1 MTFLF
6 RIFASMMKSNKSTLG
21 IYLKGIAMG
30 IADLVPGVSGGTI
43 ALITNI
49 YEDLI
54 ISIDQLN
61 AKEIFTL
68 FGANRKSS
76 WQKINGPFLLPL
88 FLGIATSILFL
99 SSIISFFLENHA
111 LALWSFFFGLILASS
126 ILICKDLKQWSPSTI
141 AGLIIGGLISFLIS
155 FLSPAEQTE
164 ALPYLFVCGMLMIM
178 AMILPGISGAF
189 ILVLLGAYET
199 ALETVELVRSFR
211 IQGFLNLL
219 AFGLGAIIGLK
230 LFAHWVGKLYLN
242 YRNPLLATMSGFMFG
257 SLFKVWPWKQF
268 INDENHDLIAVLPN
282 FERSNSELWIGLSFI
297 LFGSFVIYAFH
308 KMSQSQKR

>member
-1 MTFLF
+1 
-6 RIFASMMKSNKSTLG
+6 MKSNKSTLG

-54 ISIDQLN
+54 ISINQLN
-61 AKEIFTL
+61 AKEIFAL

-76 WQKINGPFLLPL
+76 WQKINGPFLIPL

-126 ILICKDLKQWSPSTI
+126 IMICKDLKKWSTSTI
-141 AGLIIGGLISFLIS
+141 VGLIIGGMISFLIS

-189 ILVLLGAYET
+189 ILVLLGVYET
-199 ALETVELVRSFR
+199 ALETVKLVLSFR

-219 AFGLGAIIGLK
+219 AFGLGGIIGLK
-230 LFAHWVGKLYLN
+230 LFARWIGKLYLN
-242 YRNPLLATMSGFMFG
+242 YRDPLLATMSGFMFG
-257 SLFKVWPWKQF
+257 SLYKVWPWKQY
-268 INDENHDLIAVLPN
+268 INDENRDQTAVLPI
-282 FERSNSELWIGLSFI
+282 FESTNSELWTGLGFI
-297 LFGSFVIYAFH
+297 LIGSFVIYSFH
-308 KMSQSQKR
+308 KISQPKK

>member
-1 MTFLF
+1 
-6 RIFASMMKSNKSTLG
+6 
-21 IYLKGIAMG
+21 MG

-54 ISIDQLN
+54 TSINHVN
-61 AKEIFTL
+61 AKEILAL
-68 FGANRKSS
+68 FGTNRKTSR
-76 WQKINGPFLLPL
+76 QKINGPFLLPL
-88 FLGIATSILFL
+88 FFGIATSILFL
-99 SSIISFFLENHA
+99 SSIIGFFLENHA
-111 LALWSFFFGLILASS
+111 LALWSFFFGLIFASS
-126 ILICKDLKQWSPSTI
+126 ILICKDVKQWSASTI
-141 AGLIIGGLISFLIS
+141 VCLIVGGLISFLIS
-155 FLSPAEQTE
+155 FLSPAQATE
-164 ALPYLFVCGMLMIM
+164 VLPYLFLCGMLMIM

-257 SLFKVWPWKQF
+257 SLYKVWPWKQF

-282 FERSNSELWIGLSFI
+282 FDLSNSELWIGLSFI

>member
-1 MTFLF
+1 
-6 RIFASMMKSNKSTLG
+6 MKSNKSTLG
-21 IYLKGIAMG
+21 IYLKGVAMG

-54 ISIDQLN
+54 ISINQLN
-61 AKEIFTL
+61 AKEIFKL

-76 WQKINGPFLLPL
+76 WQKINGPFLIPL
-88 FLGIATSILFL
+88 SLGIATSILFL
-99 SSIISFFLENHA
+99 SSIIGFFLENHA
-111 LALWSFFFGLILASS
+111 LAIWSFFFGLILTSS
-126 ILICKDLKQWSPSTI
+126 ILICKDLKHWSPSTI

-155 FLSPAEQTE
+155 FLSPTEQTE
-164 ALPYLFVCGMLMIM
+164 ALPYLFVCGMLMII

-219 AFGLGAIIGLK
+219 AFGLGGIIGLK
-230 LFAHWVGKLYLN
+230 LFARWVGKLYVN
-242 YRNPLLATMSGFMFG
+242 YRDPLLATMSGFMFG
-257 SLFKVWPWKQF
+257 SLYKVWPWKQY
-268 INDENHDLIAVLPN
+268 INDENRVQTAVLPN
-282 FERSNSELWIGLSFI
+282 FEITNSELWTGLGFI
-297 LFGSFVIYAFH
+297 IIGSFVIYYFH
-308 KMSQSQKR
+308 KISQSKK

>member
-1 MTFLF
+1 
-6 RIFASMMKSNKSTLG
+6 
-21 IYLKGIAMG
+21 MG

-54 ISIDQLN
+54 ISINQLN
-61 AKEIFTL
+61 AKEIFAL

-76 WQKINGPFLLPL
+76 WQKINGPFLIPL

-126 ILICKDLKQWSPSTI
+126 ILICKDLKKWSPSTI
-141 AGLIIGGLISFLIS
+141 AGLIIGGLISLLIS

-211 IQGFLNLL
+211 IQGFLNLI
-219 AFGLGAIIGLK
+219 AFGLGGIIGLK
-230 LFAHWVGKLYLN
+230 LFARWIGKLYLN
-242 YRNPLLATMSGFMFG
+242 YRDPLLATMSGFMFG
-257 SLFKVWPWKQF
+257 SLYKVWPWKQY
-268 INDENHDLIAVLPN
+268 INDENHDQTAVLPI
-282 FERSNSELWIGLSFI
+282 FESTNSELWTGLGFI
-297 LFGSFVIYAFH
+297 LIGCFVIYTFH
-308 KMSQSQKR
+308 KISQSKK

>member
-1 MTFLF
+1 
-6 RIFASMMKSNKSTLG
+6 MMKSNKSTFG

-54 ISIDQLN
+54 TSINHVN
-61 AKEIFTL
+61 AKEIL
-68 FGANRKSS
+68 ALIGANRKKS
-76 WQKINGPFLLPL
+76 WQKINGQFLLPL

-99 SSIISFFLENHA
+99 SSIIGFFLENHA
-111 LALWSFFFGLILASS
+111 LALWSFFFGLIFASS
-126 ILICKDLKQWSPSTI
+126 ILICKDVKQWSPSTI
-141 AGLIIGGLISFLIS
+141 IGLIIGGLISFLIS
-155 FLSPAEQTE
+155 FLSPAEATE
-164 ALPYLFVCGMLMIM
+164 ALPYLFLCGMLMIM

-189 ILVLLGAYET
+189 ILVLLGVYET
-199 ALETVELVRSFR
+199 ALETVELIRSFR
-211 IQGFLNLL
+211 TQGFLNLL

-230 LFAHWVGKLYLN
+230 LFANWVGKLYLN

-257 SLFKVWPWKQF
+257 SLYKVWPWKQF
-268 INDENHDLIAVLPN
+268 INNENRDQIAVLPQLEFN
-282 FERSNSELWIGLSFI
+282 DSGLWIALGFMFI
-297 LFGSFVIYAFH
+297 GGFVIYAFH

>member
-1 MTFLF
+1 
-6 RIFASMMKSNKSTLG
+6 MKSNKSTLG

-54 ISIDQLN
+54 ISINQLN
-61 AKEIFTL
+61 AKEIFAL

-76 WQKINGPFLLPL
+76 WQKINGAFLIPL
-88 FLGIATSILFL
+88 FLGIATSIMFL

-126 ILICKDLKQWSPSTI
+126 ILICKDLKKWSPSTI
-141 AGLIIGGLISFLIS
+141 AGLIIGGLISLLIS

-211 IQGFLNLL
+211 IQGFLNLI
-219 AFGLGAIIGLK
+219 AFGLGGIIGLK
-230 LFAHWVGKLYLN
+230 LFARWIGKLYLN
-242 YRNPLLATMSGFMFG
+242 YRDPLLATMSGFMFG
-257 SLFKVWPWKQF
+257 SLYKVWPWKQY
-268 INDENHDLIAVLPN
+268 INDENHDQTAVLPI
-282 FERSNSELWIGLSFI
+282 FESTNSELWTGLGFI
-297 LFGSFVIYAFH
+297 LIGSFVIYTFH
-308 KMSQSQKR
+308 KISQSKK

>member
-1 MTFLF
+1 
-6 RIFASMMKSNKSTLG
+6 MMKSNKSTFG

-54 ISIDQLN
+54 TSINHLN
-61 AKEIFTL
+61 VKEILAL
-68 FGANRKSS
+68 FGVNRKTS
-76 WQKINGPFLLPL
+76 WQKINGQFLLPL

-99 SSIISFFLENHA
+99 SSIIGFFLENHS
-111 LALWSFFFGLILASS
+111 LALWSFFFGLIFASS
-126 ILICKDLKQWSPSTI
+126 ILICKDVKQWSPNTI
-141 AGLIIGGLISFLIS
+141 IGLIIGGLISFLIS
-155 FLSPAEQTE
+155 FLSPAEATE
-164 ALPYLFVCGMLMIM
+164 ALPYLFLCGMLMII

-189 ILVLLGAYET
+189 ILVLLGVYET
-199 ALETVELVRSFR
+199 ALETVELIRSFR
-211 IQGFLNLL
+211 TQGFLNLL

-257 SLFKVWPWKQF
+257 SLYKVWPWKQF
-268 INDENHDLIAVLPN
+268 INNENRDQIAVLPQLEFN
-282 FERSNSELWIGLSFI
+282 DSGLWIALGFMFI
-297 LFGSFVIYAFH
+297 GGFVIYVFH

>member
-1 MTFLF
+1 
-6 RIFASMMKSNKSTLG
+6 MMKSNKSTFG

-54 ISIDQLN
+54 TSIN
-61 AKEIFTL
+61 HVNVKEILAL
-68 FGANRKSS
+68 FGVNRKTS
-76 WQKINGPFLLPL
+76 WQKINGQFLLPL

-99 SSIISFFLENHA
+99 SSIIGFFLENHS
-111 LALWSFFFGLILASS
+111 LALWSLVFGLIFASS
-126 ILICKDLKQWSPSTI
+126 ILICKDVKQWSPNTI
-141 AGLIIGGLISFLIS
+141 IGLIIGGLISFLIS
-155 FLSPAEQTE
+155 FLSPAEATE
-164 ALPYLFVCGMLMIM
+164 ALPYLFLCGMLMII

-189 ILVLLGAYET
+189 ILVLLGVYET
-199 ALETVELVRSFR
+199 ALETVELIRSFR
-211 IQGFLNLL
+211 TQGFLNLL

-242 YRNPLLATMSGFMFG
+242 YRNALLATMSGFMFG
-257 SLFKVWPWKQF
+257 SLYKVWPWKQF
-268 INDENHDLIAVLPN
+268 INNENRDQIAVLPQLEFN
-282 FERSNSELWIGLSFI
+282 DSGLWIALGFMFI
-297 LFGSFVIYAFH
+297 GGFVIYVFH

>member
-54 ISIDQLN
+54 ISINQLN

-76 WQKINGPFLLPL
+76 WQKINGPFLLPP

-219 AFGLGAIIGLK
+219 AFGLGGIIGLK
-230 LFAHWVGKLYLN
+230 LFARWVGKLYVN
-242 YRNPLLATMSGFMFG
+242 YRDPLLATMSGFMFG
-257 SLFKVWPWKQF
+257 SLYKVWPWKQY
-268 INDENHDLIAVLPN
+268 INDENRVQTAVLPN
-282 FERSNSELWIGLSFI
+282 FEITNSELWTGLGFI
-297 LFGSFVIYAFH
+297 LIGSSVIYSFH
-308 KMSQSQKR
+308 KISQSKK

>member
-1 MTFLF
+1 
-6 RIFASMMKSNKSTLG
+6 
-21 IYLKGIAMG
+21 MG

-54 ISIDQLN
+54 ISINQLN
-61 AKEIFTL
+61 AKEIFAL

-76 WQKINGPFLLPL
+76 WQKINGAFLIPL
-88 FLGIATSILFL
+88 FLGIATSIMFL

-126 ILICKDLKQWSPSTI
+126 ILICKDLKKWSPSTI
-141 AGLIIGGLISFLIS
+141 AGLIIGGLISLLIS

-211 IQGFLNLL
+211 IQGFLNLI
-219 AFGLGAIIGLK
+219 AFGLGGIIGLK
-230 LFAHWVGKLYLN
+230 LFARWIGKLYLN
-242 YRNPLLATMSGFMFG
+242 YRDPLLATMSGFMFG
-257 SLFKVWPWKQF
+257 SLYKVWPWKQY
-268 INDENHDLIAVLPN
+268 INDENHDQTAVLPI
-282 FERSNSELWIGLSFI
+282 FESTNSELWTGLGFI
-297 LFGSFVIYAFH
+297 LIGSFVIYTFH
-308 KMSQSQKR
+308 KISQSKK

>member
-1 MTFLF
+1 
-6 RIFASMMKSNKSTLG
+6 
-21 IYLKGIAMG
+21 MG
-30 IADLVPGVSGGTI
+30 IADIVPGVSGGTI

-54 ISIDQLN
+54 ASINHMN
-61 AKEIFTL
+61 AKEILAL
-68 FGANRKSS
+68 FGANRKTS

-88 FLGIATSILFL
+88 FLGITTSIFFL
-99 SSIISFFLENHA
+99 SSIIGFFLENHA
-111 LALWSFFFGLILASS
+111 LALWAFFFGLIFASS
-126 ILICKDLKQWSPSTI
+126 ILICKEVKKWSPSTI
-141 AGLIIGGLISFLIS
+141 IGLIIGGLISFLIS
-155 FLSPAEQTE
+155 FLSPAEASK
-164 ALPYLFVCGMLMIM
+164 ALPYLFICGMLMIM

-199 ALETVELVRSFR
+199 ALETVELVLSFR
-211 IQGFLNLL
+211 TQGFLNLL

-257 SLFKVWPWKQF
+257 SLYKVWPWKQF
-268 INDENHDLIAVLPN
+268 INNENLDQIAVLPQ
-282 FERSNSELWIGLSFI
+282 FELNNSGLWIALGFMFI
-297 LFGSFVIYAFH
+297 GSFVIYAFH

>member
-1 MTFLF
+1 
-6 RIFASMMKSNKSTLG
+6 MMKSKKSMFG

-49 YEDLI
+49 YEDLVT
-54 ISIDQLN
+54 SIN
-61 AKEIFTL
+61 NINTKEIFSL
-68 FGANRKSS
+68 LSANRKDL
-76 WQKINGPFLLPL
+76 WQKINESFLLPL

-99 SSIISFFLENHA
+99 SSIINFFLENHA
-111 LALWSFFFGLILASS
+111 LALWSFFFGMIFASS
-126 ILICKDLKQWSPSTI
+126 ILICKDIKQWSSITI
-141 AGLIIGGLISFLIS
+141 SGFIIGVLISFLIS
-155 FLSPAEQTE
+155 FLSPAEATE
-164 ALPYLFVCGMLMIM
+164 SLPYLFLCGMLMII

-230 LFAHWVGKLYLN
+230 LFAQWLGKLYLN

-257 SLFKVWPWKQF
+257 SLYKVWPWKQF
-268 INDENHDLIAVLPN
+268 INNENRDIIAILPD
-282 FERSNSELWIGLSFI
+282 FERNNSELWIGLSFI
-297 LFGSFVIYAFH
+297 LIGSFVIYIFH

>member
-1 MTFLF
+1 
-6 RIFASMMKSNKSTLG
+6 
-21 IYLKGIAMG
+21 MG

-54 ISIDQLN
+54 SSINHVN
-61 AKEIFTL
+61 AKEILAL
-68 FGANRKSS
+68 FGTNRKTS
-76 WQKINGPFLLPL
+76 WQKINGPLLLPL

-99 SSIISFFLENHA
+99 SSIIGFFLENHA
-111 LALWSFFFGLILASS
+111 LALWSFFFGLIFASS
-126 ILICKDLKQWSPSTI
+126 VLICKDVKQWSPITI
-141 AGLIIGGLISFLIS
+141 VGLIIGGLISFIIS
-155 FLSPAEQTE
+155 FLSPAEATE
-164 ALPYLFVCGMLMIM
+164 ALPYLFLCGMLMIM

-189 ILVLLGAYET
+189 ILVLLGSYET

-211 IQGFLNLL
+211 TQGFLNLL

-242 YRNPLLATMSGFMFG
+242 HRDPLLATMSGFMFG
-257 SLFKVWPWKQF
+257 SLYKVWPWKQY
-268 INDENHDLIAVLPN
+268 ITDETRDQIAVLPI
-282 FERSNSELWIGLSFI
+282 FERSNSELWIGIGFI
-297 LFGSFVIYAFH
+297 LIGSFVISAFH

>member
-1 MTFLF
+1 M
-6 RIFASMMKSNKSTLG
+6 
-21 IYLKGIAMG
+21 
-30 IADLVPGVSGGTI
+30 
-43 ALITNI
+43 
-49 YEDLI
+49 
-54 ISIDQLN
+54 N
-61 AKEIFTL
+61 AKEILAL
-68 FGANRKSS
+68 FGANRKTS

-99 SSIISFFLENHA
+99 SSIIGFFLENHA
-111 LALWSFFFGLILASS
+111 LALWSFFFGLIFASS
-126 ILICKDLKQWSPSTI
+126 ILICKDVKQWSVSTI
-141 AGLIIGGLISFLIS
+141 VGLIVGGLISFLIS
-155 FLSPAEQTE
+155 FLSPAEATE
-164 ALPYLFVCGMLMIM
+164 ALPYLFLCGMLMIM

-257 SLFKVWPWKQF
+257 SLYKVWPWKQF

-282 FERSNSELWIGLSFI
+282 FDRSNSELWIGLSFI
-297 LFGSFVIYAFH
+297 LFGSLVIYAFH

>member
-1 MTFLF
+1 
-6 RIFASMMKSNKSTLG
+6 MKSNKSTLG

-54 ISIDQLN
+54 ISINQLN
-61 AKEIFTL
+61 AKEIFAL

-76 WQKINGPFLLPL
+76 WQKINGPFLIPL

-126 ILICKDLKQWSPSTI
+126 ILICKDLKKWSPSTI
-141 AGLIIGGLISFLIS
+141 AGLIIGGLISLLIS

-211 IQGFLNLL
+211 IQGFLNLI
-219 AFGLGAIIGLK
+219 AFGLGGIIGLK
-230 LFAHWVGKLYLN
+230 LFARWIGKLYLN

-257 SLFKVWPWKQF
+257 SLYKVWPWKQY
-268 INDENHDLIAVLPN
+268 INDENHDQTAVLPI
-282 FERSNSELWIGLSFI
+282 FESTNSELWTGLGFI
-297 LFGSFVIYAFH
+297 LIGSFVIYTFH
-308 KMSQSQKR
+308 KISQSKK

>member
-1 MTFLF
+1 
-6 RIFASMMKSNKSTLG
+6 
-21 IYLKGIAMG
+21 MG

-54 ISIDQLN
+54 TSIN
-61 AKEIFTL
+61 HVNVKEILAL
-68 FGANRKSS
+68 FGVNRKTS
-76 WQKINGPFLLPL
+76 WQKINGQFLLPL

-99 SSIISFFLENHA
+99 SSIIGFFLENHS
-111 LALWSFFFGLILASS
+111 LALWSFFFGLIFASS
-126 ILICKDLKQWSPSTI
+126 ILICKDVKQWSPNTI
-141 AGLIIGGLISFLIS
+141 IGLIIGGLISFLIS
-155 FLSPAEQTE
+155 FLSPAEATE
-164 ALPYLFVCGMLMIM
+164 ALPYLFLCGMLMII

-189 ILVLLGAYET
+189 ILVLLGVYET
-199 ALETVELVRSFR
+199 ALETVELIRSFR
-211 IQGFLNLL
+211 TQGFLNLL

-257 SLFKVWPWKQF
+257 SLYKVWPWKQF
-268 INDENHDLIAVLPN
+268 INNENRDQIAVLPQLEFN
-282 FERSNSELWIGLSFI
+282 DSGLWIALGFMFI
-297 LFGSFVIYAFH
+297 GGFVIYAFH

>member
-6 RIFASMMKSNKSTLG
+6 RIFASMMKSNKSILG

-54 ISIDQLN
+54 ISINQLN

-219 AFGLGAIIGLK
+219 AFGLGGIIGLK
-230 LFAHWVGKLYLN
+230 LFARWVGKLYVN
-242 YRNPLLATMSGFMFG
+242 YRDPLLATMSGFMFG
-257 SLFKVWPWKQF
+257 SLYKVWPWKQY
-268 INDENHDLIAVLPN
+268 INDENRVQTAVLPN
-282 FERSNSELWIGLSFI
+282 FEITNSELWTGLGFIIIGN
-297 LFGSFVIYAFH
+297 FVIYYFH
-308 KMSQSQKR
+308 KISQSKK

>member
-1 MTFLF
+1 
-6 RIFASMMKSNKSTLG
+6 MMKSKKSMFG

-49 YEDLI
+49 YEDLVT
-54 ISIDQLN
+54 SIN
-61 AKEIFTL
+61 NINTKEIFSL
-68 FGANRKSS
+68 LSANRKNL
-76 WQKINGPFLLPL
+76 WQKINESFLLPL

-99 SSIISFFLENHA
+99 SSIINFFLENHA
-111 LALWSFFFGLILASS
+111 LALWSFFFGMIFASS
-126 ILICKDLKQWSPSTI
+126 ILICKDIKQWSSITI
-141 AGLIIGGLISFLIS
+141 SGFIIGVLISFLIS
-155 FLSPAEQTE
+155 FLSPAEATE
-164 ALPYLFVCGMLMIM
+164 SLPYLFLCGMLMII

-230 LFAHWVGKLYLN
+230 LFAQWLGKLYLN

-257 SLFKVWPWKQF
+257 SLYKVWPWKQF
-268 INDENHDLIAVLPN
+268 INNENRDIIAVLPD
-282 FERSNSELWIGLSFI
+282 FERNNSELWIGLSFI
-297 LFGSFVIYAFH
+297 LIGSFVIYVFH
-308 KMSQSQKR
+308 KLSQSQKR

>member
-1 MTFLF
+1 
-6 RIFASMMKSNKSTLG
+6 MMKSNKSTLG
-21 IYLKGIAMG
+21 IYLKGVAMG

-54 ISIDQLN
+54 ISINQLN
-61 AKEIFTL
+61 AKEIFKL

-76 WQKINGPFLLPL
+76 WQKINGPFLIPL

-99 SSIISFFLENHA
+99 SSIIGFFLENHA
-111 LALWSFFFGLILASS
+111 LAIWSFFFGLILASS

-164 ALPYLFVCGMLMIM
+164 ALPYLFVCGMLMII

-219 AFGLGAIIGLK
+219 AFGLGGIIGLK
-230 LFAHWVGKLYLN
+230 LFARWVGKLYLN
-242 YRNPLLATMSGFMFG
+242 YRDPLLSTMSGFMFG
-257 SLFKVWPWKQF
+257 SLYKVWPWKQY
-268 INDENHDLIAVLPN
+268 INDQNRDQTAVLPI
-282 FERSNSELWIGLSFI
+282 FESTNSELWTGLGFI
-297 LFGSFVIYAFH
+297 LIGGFVIYSFH
-308 KMSQSQKR
+308 KISQSKK

>member
-1 MTFLF
+1 
-6 RIFASMMKSNKSTLG
+6 
-21 IYLKGIAMG
+21 MG
-30 IADLVPGVSGGTI
+30 IADIVPGVSGGTI

-54 ISIDQLN
+54 ASINHMN
-61 AKEIFTL
+61 AKEILAL
-68 FGANRKSS
+68 FGANRKTS

-88 FLGIATSILFL
+88 FLGITTSIFFL
-99 SSIISFFLENHA
+99 SSIIGFFLENHA
-111 LALWSFFFGLILASS
+111 LALWAFFFGLIFASS
-126 ILICKDLKQWSPSTI
+126 ILICKEVKQWSPSTI
-141 AGLIIGGLISFLIS
+141 IGLIIGGLISFLIS
-155 FLSPAEQTE
+155 FLSPAEASK
-164 ALPYLFVCGMLMIM
+164 ALPYLFICGMLMIM

-199 ALETVELVRSFR
+199 ALETVELVLSFR
-211 IQGFLNLL
+211 TQGFLNLL

-257 SLFKVWPWKQF
+257 SLYKVWPWKQF
-268 INDENHDLIAVLPN
+268 INNENLDQIAILPQ
-282 FERSNSELWIGLSFI
+282 FELNNSGLWIALGFMFI
-297 LFGSFVIYAFH
+297 GSFVIYAFH